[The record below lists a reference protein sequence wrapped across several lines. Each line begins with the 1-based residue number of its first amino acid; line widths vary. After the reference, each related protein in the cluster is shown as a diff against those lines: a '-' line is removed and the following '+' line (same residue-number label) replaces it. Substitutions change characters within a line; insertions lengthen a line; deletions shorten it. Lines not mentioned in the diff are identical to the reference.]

1 MKTSVLIIV
10 VMVMMMLVMSSSAA
24 AVAAFVLWTPPPP
37 PPPPTT
43 PPPFEGTVVAPSS
56 TTIISPS
63 SSTVVAPSSG
73 GTKPLIFLSMSGH
86 GGPLLPERWDDARKM
101 ARGEEWS
108 FVAANVDGFNLN
120 AGNTDITL
128 VSKIVGLGKKTPIWI
143 MHEDEVSPEFRD
155 ATLIND
161 YQRLIE
167 DAKISHKIYGR
178 FLVLDGTG
186 NSNPMGRRFEPGVVT
201 TWKNFPSRAV
211 VTKTVF
217 GMGRGGEIAVCSEA
231 YCEDD
236 FSALRESDGFLYE
249 QVPSF
254 LNAAHGN
261 RGVAGEWP
269 GHRDAWRKLFGL
281 IKKYGENKKVIW
293 LMATRGAGSLREVQ
307 ESFLWMKSENLLPD
321 VIIVANY
328 GGSPAE
334 RQYPSI
340 PEGSGDQFPDTLTGI
355 ARWLLVNR

>member
-24 AVAAFVLWTPPPP
+24 AFAFFVFQNPSQ
-37 PPPPTT
+37 PPTT
-43 PPPFEGTVVAPSS
+43 PPPPFEGTVVAPSS

-261 RGVAGEWP
+261 RGIAGEWP